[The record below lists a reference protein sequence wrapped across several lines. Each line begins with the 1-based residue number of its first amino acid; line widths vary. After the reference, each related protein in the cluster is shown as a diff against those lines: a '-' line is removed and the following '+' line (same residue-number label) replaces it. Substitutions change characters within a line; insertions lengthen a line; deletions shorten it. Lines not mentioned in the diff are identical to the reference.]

1 MSFSSRIKKLRCKL
15 RNWFYHK
22 TTTSKLGDCTLTT
35 VEPRFKTIRPKR
47 KYKSMYAVV
56 EGNSNIVIQNG

>member
-1 MSFSSRIKKLRCKL
+1 MSFSKKIKKICGKL

-22 TTTSKLGDCTLTT
+22 TTVENVGDYTLTT
-35 VEPRFKTIRPKR
+35 VEPRFKTIKPKR

-56 EGNSNIVIQNG
+56 EGNSNIVIQG

>member
-1 MSFSSRIKKLRCKL
+1 MSFSNSIKKLCSKL

-22 TTTSKLGDCTLTT
+22 TTTSKLGDYTLTT
-35 VEPRFKTIRPKR
+35 VEPRFKTIQPKR

-56 EGNSNIVIQNG
+56 EGNSNVVIQG